1 MRAGRRFR
9 RSFPVLGWFPES
21 TTETANQ
28 NLLTGA
34 NSRAD
39 YKQPIQAALSLLWS
53 CQGAGV
59 VVLGCSPPAGL
70 WCDLVRSSRVDW
82 LAGLHPRPSQRL
94 LARRPPLS
102 RSSRRPGPSRSP
114 APSRAPRPAECSLRA
129 RPRPMR
135 LPTGTSPLS
144 LRRTRKVRPRLTG
157 LPGGGGRVGTPP
169 L

>member
-1 MRAGRRFR
+1 MISRIN
-9 RSFPVLGWFPES
+9 
-21 TTETANQ
+21 TETAND
-28 NLLTGA
+28 NLPTGA

-53 CQGAGV
+53 CQGPGV

-70 WCDLVRSSRVDW
+70 WFDLIRSCGVDW
-82 LAGLHPRPSQRL
+82 LARLRPRRSPCL

-102 RSSRRPGPSRSP
+102 RLSPRPGSSRST
-114 APSRAPRPAECSLRA
+114 APPRAPRPAGCSLRA

-144 LRRTRKVRPRLTG
+144 LRRTRKVRRRLTG
-157 LPGGGGRVGTPP
+157 LEAREAEWGLRPCAPWAFPEASGD
-169 L
+169 